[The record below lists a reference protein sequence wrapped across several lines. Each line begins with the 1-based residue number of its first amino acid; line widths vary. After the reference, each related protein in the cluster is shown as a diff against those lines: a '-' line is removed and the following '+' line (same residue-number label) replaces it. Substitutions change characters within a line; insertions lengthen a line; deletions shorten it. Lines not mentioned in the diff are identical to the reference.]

1 MLKRVLNILENM
13 CGNLLRPIVYR
24 ILGGVEKSLVL
35 SEIFWEVA

>member
-1 MLKRVLNILENM
+1 MVKRALNRLENIW
-13 CGNLLRPIVYR
+13 GNLLRPIVDR